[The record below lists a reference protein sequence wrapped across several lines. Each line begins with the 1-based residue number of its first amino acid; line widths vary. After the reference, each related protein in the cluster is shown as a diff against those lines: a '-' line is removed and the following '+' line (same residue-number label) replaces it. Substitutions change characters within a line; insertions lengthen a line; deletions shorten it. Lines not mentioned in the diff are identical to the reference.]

1 MALQDAERARRA
13 LFGSNPSRTDA
24 ATAAAGAVGTARA
37 RRRVDSISPRESSLE
52 PPSDAT
58 REVFDATL
66 RPCPLLDSGSRSRL
80 VV

>member
-1 MALQDAERARRA
+1 

-37 RRRVDSISPRESSLE
+37 RRRVDSISLRESSLE

-58 REVFDATL
+58 REVFDAT
-66 RPCPLLDSGSRSRL
+66 
-80 VV
+80 